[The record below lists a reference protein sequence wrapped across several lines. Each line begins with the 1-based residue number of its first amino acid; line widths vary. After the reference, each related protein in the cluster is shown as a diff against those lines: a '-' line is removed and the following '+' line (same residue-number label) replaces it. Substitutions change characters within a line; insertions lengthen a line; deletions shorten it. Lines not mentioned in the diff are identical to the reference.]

1 MLSAFTMVHSSVL
14 VLLKAF
20 EESADWAVVGVGS
33 SGGIYLKEWMHQ
45 MVEAYIKEWMH
56 LVSIF

>member
-1 MLSAFTMVHSSVL
+1 MVHSSAL

-20 EESADWAVVGVGS
+20 AESADWALVGVGS